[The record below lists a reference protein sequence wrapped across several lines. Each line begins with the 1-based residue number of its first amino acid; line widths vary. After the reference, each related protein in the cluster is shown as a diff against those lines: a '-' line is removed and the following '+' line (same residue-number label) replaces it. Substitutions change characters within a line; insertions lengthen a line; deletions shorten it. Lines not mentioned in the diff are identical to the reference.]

1 MSVTDML
8 QRFVSEVL
16 PSAGAAGFV
25 LYFPLKKFIENKFN
39 KSLEDFKSQRRLD
52 EDDLRQARD
61 FMSSSRKE
69 RSDYIFLKKT
79 EAAEILMKSIDKILG
94 MSAVVYFVREIDLD
108 VIIKEGRESQVR
120 DAVKELMD
128 ALMIDELNK
137 QEQSIDKAILYLY
150 LDEKTLDLY
159 SAYSDVVYEAWFRAR
174 LIQTDI
180 SWAINHIKKPSKLV
194 DLVVKI
200 YPDSEDAFAKYGSK
214 HVFSYMER
222 LYKDLQICIRKELF
236 GEGYSPDIHY
246 NAVQLSQQF
255 RMLRNLPGVTKEGSV
270 VNVK

>member
-1 MSVTDML
+1 
-8 QRFVSEVL
+8 
-16 PSAGAAGFV
+16 
-25 LYFPLKKFIENKFN
+25 
-39 KSLEDFKSQRRLD
+39 
-52 EDDLRQARD
+52 
-61 FMSSSRKE
+61 
-69 RSDYIFLKKT
+69 
-79 EAAEILMKSIDKILG
+79 
-94 MSAVVYFVREIDLD
+94 
-108 VIIKEGRESQVR
+108 
-120 DAVKELMD
+120 
-128 ALMIDELNK
+128 MIDELNK

-200 YPDSEDAFAKYGSK
+200 YPDSEDAFAKHGSK